1 MINSLDR
8 LTYAPEP
15 EAIAFAYSLDTHGWA
30 SLDLTI
36 SQRTFSVR
44 DFGNTTDG
52 LGDLVRA
59 ALNIATG
66 DSYASLIFDC
76 EPQRWG
82 LAIEPAGLSSNN
94 VRISRISMHDG
105 GTSLNADGYS
115 NRPVWRWDA
124 VPAAFEGHVTTDAFA
139 LAVLEIGKQVRS
151 QFDDATYRDRWG
163 HYGCLEGFPLR
174 GLHALE
180 AALAVTEYRES

>member
-1 MINSLDR
+1 MINPLDY
-8 LTYAPEP
+8 LTQVPES
-15 EAIAFAYSLDTHGWA
+15 ETIAFACSLDTHGWA
-30 SLDLTI
+30 SLDITI

-94 VRISRISMHDG
+94 VRISRISVRDG
-105 GTSLNADGYS
+105 GTSLTADGYS
-115 NRPVWRWDA
+115 NRPVWQWDT
-124 VPAAFEGHVTTDAFA
+124 VPPAFEGHVTTDAFA
-139 LAVLEIGKQVRS
+139 LAVLETAKHVRG

-163 HYGCLEGFPLR
+163 HYGSLEGFPLR
-174 GLHALE
+174 GLRALE
-180 AALAVTEYRES
+180 AALAVTEYRE